1 MNPAPLRRI
10 RPHLGTYVEIE
21 ASDAG
26 DGAAAAA
33 VDAAFARIA
42 AIEAAM
48 SFHHPGSELS
58 RLNRDAHRA
67 PQPVGP
73 DTRRVLEHALTLA
86 RLSDGAFD
94 PCIAPR
100 LVAGRLLPPPD
111 GATPP
116 TGGCWQDI
124 HLLDDGRVGF
134 GRPLWLD
141 LGGIAKGYAAD
152 LLRAQ
157 LEKEG
162 VTSATL
168 DLGGDVFVM
177 GRKTDGSDWRIAVKD
192 PADTES
198 YLGVV
203 SAADKFIVTSGVY
216 ERYFEENG
224 VRYHHILDPKTGCPA
239 ESGLVS
245 VTVLCENG
253 AWADALS
260 TACFVL
266 GPDGAL
272 ALRDDLADQGTDFE
286 LILVTDD
293 GRVLYTDGLADA
305 FTPNDE
311 SGYTYEALA

>member
-141 LGGIAKGYAAD
+141 LGGIAKGYAVDQAIETLLAHGARRATVNAGGDLRHACRAPAD
-152 LLRAQ
+152 RPLPILLRNPA
-157 LEKEG
+157 
-162 VTSATL
+162 
-168 DLGGDVFVM
+168 
-177 GRKTDGSDWRIAVKD
+177 D
-192 PADTES
+192 PAA
-198 YLGVV
+198 LVPFGQLRN
-203 SAADKFIVTSGVY
+203 AALATSGETVLG
-216 ERYFEENG
+216 RTG
-224 VRYHHILDPKTGCPA
+224 PDIPLSPLVDPRAGLRPA
-239 ESGLVS
+239 RARSVS
-245 VTVLCENG
+245 VRAPTCWL
-253 AWADALS
+253 ADGL
-260 TACFVL
+260 TKIV
-266 GPDGAL
+266 
-272 ALRDDLADQGTDFE
+272 ALRGLDSQPVLDACGCEAAIIEPDARVHASPGFWAALE
-286 LILVTDD
+286 LSH
-293 GRVLYTDGLADA
+293 RPPEPHHA
-305 FTPNDE
+305 
-311 SGYTYEALA
+311 